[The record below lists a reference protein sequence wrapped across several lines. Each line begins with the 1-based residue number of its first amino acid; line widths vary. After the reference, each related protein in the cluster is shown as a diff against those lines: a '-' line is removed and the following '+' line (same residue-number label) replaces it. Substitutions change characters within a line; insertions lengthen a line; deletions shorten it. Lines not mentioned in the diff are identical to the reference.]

1 MVVVRGLRLS
11 YQQIIAMIY
20 VAAMFMTI
28 MDVTI
33 VYVALPSIARS
44 FSVSPAAT
52 DGVVVGYLVS
62 LAVWIPASGW
72 VGDRFGT
79 KRTFIVAIS
88 VFTFASA
95 LCGLSQSVLEL
106 VLFRILQGAG
116 GGMLTPVGMAMLY
129 RAYPPAQ
136 RPRLARILVIPT
148 VMAPALGPLIGG
160 ALVDSLSWRWVFF
173 VNVPIGL
180 AALIFSTLKL
190 KENRERAGERFDVP
204 GFVLAA
210 AGFGLFLYALS
221 EAATLGWTAP
231 VIDVTALVGAVLIAT
246 LVWVELHAD
255 QPMIDF
261 RLLRNRLF
269 GVANLA
275 SLFASGGFLGLLFIA
290 PIWLQTGRGFSALVS
305 GSSTAPEALGV
316 LVSSQLVGR
325 IYPLVG
331 PRRLISGGLIGVSI
345 ATCVLAFVLNG
356 NLWIFRG
363 IMFLVG
369 IGWAYVVISLNAGL
383 FAQVSPRDTGRATA
397 LYNAQRQL
405 ASALGVAT
413 LSTIVG
419 TQTTAAG
426 LAGNVTV
433 FRIAFFAAAGF
444 TFVGSMIA
452 LAIRDKDAA
461 STMRRN
467 PATATPTAVPAV

>member
-1 MVVVRGLRLS
+1 VRGLRLS
-11 YQQIIAMIY
+11 YRQIIATIY

-33 VYVALPSIARS
+33 VYVALPAVARS
-44 FSVSPAAT
+44 FAVSPAAT

-79 KRTFIVAIS
+79 KRTFLTAIS
-88 VFTFASA
+88 LFTIASV

-106 VLFRILQGAG
+106 VLFRVLQGAG

-136 RPRLARILVIPT
+136 RARAARILVIPT
-148 VMAPALGPLIGG
+148 VMAPALGPLVGG
-160 ALVDSLSWRWVFF
+160 ALVDNLSWRWVFF
-173 VNVPIGL
+173 VNVPIGV
-180 AALIFSTLKL
+180 AALVFSALKL
-190 KENRERAGERFDVP
+190 TEHRERAGERFDVA

-210 AGFGLFLYALS
+210 SGFGLFLYALS
-221 EAATLGWTAP
+221 EAATLGWTSP
-231 VIDVTALVGAVLIAT
+231 VIVFTAVGGAALIAT

-261 RLLRNRLF
+261 RLLRN
-269 GVANLA
+269 LA
-275 SLFASGGFLGLLFIA
+275 SLFASGGFLGLLFVA
-290 PIWLQTGRGFSALVS
+290 PIWLQTGRGMSALVS
-305 GSSTAPEALGV
+305 GSTTAPEALGV

-325 IYPLVG
+325 LYPRIG
-331 PRRLISGGLIGVSI
+331 PRRLVSGGLIGVTV
-345 ATCVLAFVLNG
+345 ATCVLAVLMND
-356 NLWIFRG
+356 NLWLIRG
-363 IMFLVG
+363 VMFAIGV
-369 IGWAYVVISLNAGL
+369 GWAYVVISMNAGV

-413 LSTIVG
+413 LSTIIG
-419 TQTTAAG
+419 TQSAAAT
-426 LAGNVTV
+426 LSGNVTV

-444 TFVGSMIA
+444 TLVGAMIA
-452 LAIRDKDAA
+452 LAIHDRDAA
-461 STMRRN
+461 STMRRSS
-467 PATATPTAVPAV
+467 PAPTAFPAA

>member
-1 MVVVRGLRLS
+1 VRRLRLS
-11 YQQIIAMIY
+11 AQQIIAMIY

-33 VYVALPSIARS
+33 VYVALPAIARS
-44 FSVSPAAT
+44 FDVSPAAT

-79 KRTFIVAIS
+79 KRTFLVAIS
-88 VFTFASA
+88 LFTFASA

-106 VLFRILQGAG
+106 VLFRVLQGAG
-116 GGMLTPVGMAMLY
+116 GGMLTPVGMAMLF

-136 RPRLARILVIPT
+136 RARLARLLVIPT

-160 ALVDSLSWRWVFF
+160 ALVDNLSWRWVFF
-173 VNVPIGL
+173 VNLPIGL
-180 AALIFSTLKL
+180 AALVFSAVALT
-190 KENRERAGERFDVP
+190 EHRERAGERFDLP
-204 GFVLAA
+204 GFILAA

-221 EAATLGWTAP
+221 EAATLGWNSP
-231 VIDVTALVGAVLIAT
+231 VIDLTAAAGAAVIAT

-290 PIWLQTGRGFSALVS
+290 PIWLQTGRGLSAFVS

-325 IYPLVG
+325 IYPRIG

-345 ATCVLAFVLNG
+345 ATCVLAVLLDG
-356 NLWIFRG
+356 NLWLFRG
-363 IMFLVG
+363 VMFFVG
-369 IGWAYVVISLNAGL
+369 VGWAYVVISMNAGL
-383 FAQVSPRDTGRATA
+383 FAQISPRDTGRATA
-397 LYNAQRQL
+397 LYNAQRQI
-405 ASALGVAT
+405 ASAIGVAT
-413 LSTIVG
+413 LSTIIG
-419 TQTTAAG
+419 TQAGPAG

-444 TFVGSMIA
+444 TLVGAMIA
-452 LAIRDKDAA
+452 LAIHDRDAA
-461 STMRRN
+461 STMRRV
-467 PATATPTAVPAV
+467 PAPTAAVPAASG

>member
-28 MDVTI
+28 MDATI
-33 VYVALPSIARS
+33 VYVALPAIARN
-44 FSVSPAAT
+44 FDVSPAAT

-79 KRTFIVAIS
+79 KRTFMAAIS
-88 VFTFASA
+88 LFTFASV
-95 LCGLSQSVLEL
+95 LCGLSQSVLQL

-173 VNVPIGL
+173 VNLPIGI
-180 AALIFSTLKL
+180 AALAFSALQLT
-190 KENRERAGERFDVP
+190 EHRERAGERFDP
-204 GFVLAA
+204 SGFVLAA
-210 AGFGLFLYALS
+210 SGFGLFLYALS
-221 EAATLGWTAP
+221 EAATLGWTSP
-231 VIDVTALVGAVLIAT
+231 VIIVTAIVGVGLIGV
-246 LVWVELHAD
+246 LVWVELHAEH
-255 QPMIDF
+255 PMIDF

-275 SLFASGGFLGLLFIA
+275 SLFAAGGFLGLLFIA

-325 IYPLVG
+325 LYPRIG
-331 PRRLISGGLIGVSI
+331 PRRLMSGGLIGVTI
-345 ATCVLAFVLNG
+345 ATCLLALQLNG
-356 NLWIFRG
+356 NLWLFR
-363 IMFLVG
+363 IVMFFVG
-369 IGWAYVVISLNAGL
+369 VGWAYVVISLNAGA
-383 FAQVSPRDTGRATA
+383 FAQVSPRDTGRASA
-397 LYNAQRQL
+397 LFNAQRQL
-405 ASALGVAT
+405 ASAVGVAVLAT
-413 LSTIVG
+413 VIG
-419 TQTTAAG
+419 TQSGAAG

-433 FRIAFFAAAGF
+433 FRNAFFAAAGF
-444 TFVGSMIA
+444 TFIGSIIA

-461 STMRRN
+461 STMRRAAA
-467 PATATPTAVPAV
+467 PSGAVSVG

>member
-1 MVVVRGLRLS
+1 MVRMRGIRLS

-33 VYVALPSIARS
+33 VYVALPAIARS
-44 FSVSPAAT
+44 FDVSPAAT

-62 LAVWIPASGW
+62 LAIWIPASGW

-79 KRTFIVAIS
+79 KRTFLIAIS
-88 VFTFASA
+88 LFTFASA

-129 RAYPPAQ
+129 RAYPPAE
-136 RPRLARILVIPT
+136 RARVARLLVIPT

-173 VNVPIGL
+173 VNLPIGV
-180 AALIFSTLKL
+180 AALVFSALKL
-190 KENRERAGERFDVP
+190 TEHRERAGERFDVP
-204 GFVLAA
+204 GFRPRRRRLRAVPVRAQRGRDARLGGHRSSTSPPRAGAA
-210 AGFGLFLYALS
+210 
-221 EAATLGWTAP
+221 
-231 VIDVTALVGAVLIAT
+231 LIAA

-255 QPMIDF
+255 KPMIDF

-290 PIWLQTGRGFSALVS
+290 PIWLQTGRGLSALVS

-325 IYPLVG
+325 IYPRIG
-331 PRRLISGGLIGVSI
+331 PRRLDQRRAHRRDRSRRACWPSRWTTTSGS
-345 ATCVLAFVLNG
+345 
-356 NLWIFRG
+356 
-363 IMFLVG
+363 
-369 IGWAYVVISLNAGL
+369 S
-383 FAQVSPRDTGRATA
+383 
-397 LYNAQRQL
+397 
-405 ASALGVAT
+405 
-413 LSTIVG
+413 
-419 TQTTAAG
+419 
-426 LAGNVTV
+426 
-433 FRIAFFAAAGF
+433 
-444 TFVGSMIA
+444 
-452 LAIRDKDAA
+452 AA
-461 STMRRN
+461 SCSLSVS
-467 PATATPTAVPAV
+467 AGPTS

>member
-44 FSVSPAAT
+44 FDVSPAAT

-79 KRTFIVAIS
+79 KRTFVVAIS
-88 VFTFASA
+88 LFTFASV

-106 VLFRILQGAG
+106 VLFRVLQGAG

-231 VIDVTALVGAVLIAT
+231 VIDVTALVGAALIAT
-246 LVWVELHAD
+246 LVWVELHAA

-290 PIWLQTGRGFSALVS
+290 PIWLQTGRGLSALVS

-331 PRRLISGGLIGVSI
+331 PRRLISGGLLGVSI
-345 ATCVLAFVLNG
+345 ATCVLALVLNG

-444 TFVGSMIA
+444 TFVGSIIA

-467 PATATPTAVPAV
+467 PAPTTPAAIPVA

>member
-44 FSVSPAAT
+44 FDVSPAAT

-79 KRTFIVAIS
+79 KRTFVVAIS
-88 VFTFASA
+88 LFTFASV

-106 VLFRILQGAG
+106 VLFRVLQGAG

-231 VIDVTALVGAVLIAT
+231 VIDVTALVGAALIAT
-246 LVWVELHAD
+246 LVWVELHAA

-290 PIWLQTGRGFSALVS
+290 PIWLQTGRGLSALVS

-331 PRRLISGGLIGVSI
+331 PRRLISGGLLGVSI
-345 ATCVLAFVLNG
+345 ATCVLALVLNG

-444 TFVGSMIA
+444 TLVGSIIA

-467 PATATPTAVPAV
+467 PAPTTPAAIPVA

>member
-1 MVVVRGLRLS
+1 MRGVRLS

-33 VYVALPSIARS
+33 VYVALPAVARS
-44 FSVSPAAT
+44 FDVSPAAT

-79 KRTFIVAIS
+79 KRTFLVAIS
-88 VFTFASA
+88 VFTVAST

-106 VLFRILQGAG
+106 VLFRVLQGAG

-136 RPRLARILVIPT
+136 RARLARLLVIPT
-148 VMAPALGPLIGG
+148 VMAPALGPLVGG
-160 ALVDSLSWRWVFF
+160 VLVDNLSWRWVFF
-173 VNVPIGL
+173 VNVPIGA
-180 AALIFSTLKL
+180 AALLFSALKL
-190 KENRERAGERFDVP
+190 TEHRERAGERFDVP
-204 GFVLAA
+204 GFLLAA
-210 AGFGLFLYALS
+210 GGFGLFLYALS
-221 EAATLGWTAP
+221 EVATLGWASP
-231 VIDVTALVGAVLIAT
+231 VIIGTAAGGATLIAL
-246 LVWVELHAD
+246 LVWVELHAG

-275 SLFASGGFLGLLFIA
+275 SLFASGGFLGLLFVA
-290 PIWLQTGRGFSALVS
+290 PIWLQTGRGLSAFVS

-325 IYPLVG
+325 IYPRIG
-331 PRRLISGGLIGVSI
+331 PRRLVSGGLMGVTV
-345 ATCVLAFVLNG
+345 ATCLLAILMNG
-356 NLWIFRG
+356 NLWVFRAV
-363 IMFLVG
+363 MFAIGV
-369 IGWAYVVISLNAGL
+369 GWAYVVISMNAGV

-413 LSTIVG
+413 LSTIIG
-419 TQTTAAG
+419 TQTAAAG

-433 FRIAFFAAAGF
+433 FRTAFFAAAGF
-444 TFVGSMIA
+444 TLIGAMIA
-452 LAIRDKDAA
+452 LAIRDRDAA
-461 STMRRN
+461 STMRRA
-467 PATATPTAVPAV
+467 PAAPTAIPAA